1 MLWSA
6 IASGFITGLIP
17 IGLAEAAA
25 IGIGTI
31 TPPATA
37 LGLLAAFTL
46 AHVAGKVGWYWLG
59 RAADR
64 VTSRYPRAQS
74 QIERARTLMAQ
85 HPAYGV
91 SVLAMAAF
99 ASVPPFHLAAIAA
112 GIARIPFAAFLVV
125 CVAGRALRFGL
136 LASVP
141 ALVRA
146 MLG

>member
-31 TPPATA
+31 EPPATA
-37 LGLLAAFTL
+37 LALLGAFTV

-59 RAADR
+59 RGADR
-64 VTSRYPRAQS
+64 VTSRYPRAQA
-74 QIERARTLMAQ
+74 QIERARRVMAQ

-91 SVLAMAAF
+91 GVLATAAF
-99 ASVPPFHLAAIAA
+99 ASVPPFHLAAIAS
-112 GIARIPFAAFLVV
+112 GIARIPFATFLVV
-125 CVAGRALRFGL
+125 SVAGRALRFGL

-141 ALVRA
+141 SLLRA